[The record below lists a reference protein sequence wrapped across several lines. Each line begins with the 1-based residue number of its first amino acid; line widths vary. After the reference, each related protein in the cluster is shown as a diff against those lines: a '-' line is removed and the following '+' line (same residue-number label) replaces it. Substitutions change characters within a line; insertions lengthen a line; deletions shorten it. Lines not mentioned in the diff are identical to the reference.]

1 MLGVTKVACIDQ
13 IDVAR
18 QEDSV
23 KRLSIITA
31 CIRLC
36 IVPLTMLAIARTPR
50 CLADTGQDPQ
60 QPKQILGD
68 HKSQEQLTA
77 FLNQYCIDCHNDQSS
92 EGERSFAHLPL
103 PLKTVQ
109 DVIRSDEI
117 IDHLTLRSMPPED
130 AEQPTDAE
138 RVELIELLQREIAAA
153 RSALSTA
160 GGKTVIRRL
169 SNREYENTLKAL
181 FGRRV
186 DTLGLTLEFPKEN
199 TSEHLDTIGSAL
211 VTSGFLL
218 DQYFQAA
225 SRLVDLRLGSPVME
239 PRSWHFKDHFVQY
252 EELTGSHRSVFNF
265 DYLCLYEQPN
275 TDTRQGGYGHIEDF
289 LEGVPASGIYRIQA
303 LAQSMHR
310 DTHYDPKIFRID
322 FSEPFQLGVV
332 PGDVRR
338 GHIHYPQS
346 IEPVLGVQIVPDDQQ
361 EWLTFEVWLEAGQTP
376 RFIFPNGPYESRASV
391 IETNRKYKEEFEN
404 PQDGVGRATL
414 LREGALPHIRIDE
427 IKIDGPLTEEKGR
440 KEEVAVF
447 GLGGFQAG
455 RAVEQLF
462 QFAERAYRRPLNA
475 LDRERIQEFYSSRLE
490 SEQSPRDAA
499 LSTIKLILCSP
510 SFLYLAE
517 ITEESST
524 ILNPYDLASRLSY
537 AIWSEPPDEI
547 LLEAAKNHQLQAESQ
562 IAAQVK
568 RMLKDQRSEAFY
580 VGFLDSWLNL
590 RSLGDLPPPRKF
602 ATEYYYENLPTLMKE
617 ETKRFVR
624 HLVEENLAVKE
635 LLAADYTFVNKS
647 LAKLYGLPEK
657 DQMRLADG
665 FQKVSVAGNKSRG
678 GLLSMASVLTVS
690 ANGVDTSPV
699 TRGAWILENILGTPP
714 PPPPDEVPSIDGNV
728 AGAKTIREKLALH
741 RSDAACNLCHRRIDP
756 LGFPLEHFDPV
767 GRWRQ
772 KYPKQ
777 GGSDERAAIDSSG
790 ELLTGETFANYQEFR
805 QVLAE
810 TRHLDLTTCI
820 VKKLLEYST
829 GRHMERVDEYE
840 IADIVKRLEEQGAGM
855 QQLMVECFT
864 SQIFQRR

>member
-1 MLGVTKVACIDQ
+1 
-13 IDVAR
+13 
-18 QEDSV
+18 
-23 KRLSIITA
+23 
-31 CIRLC
+31 
-36 IVPLTMLAIARTPR
+36 
-50 CLADTGQDPQ
+50 
-60 QPKQILGD
+60 
-68 HKSQEQLTA
+68 
-77 FLNQYCIDCHNDQSS
+77 
-92 EGERSFAHLPL
+92 
-103 PLKTVQ
+103 
-109 DVIRSDEI
+109 
-117 IDHLTLRSMPPED
+117 
-130 AEQPTDAE
+130 
-138 RVELIELLQREIAAA
+138 
-153 RSALSTA
+153 
-160 GGKTVIRRL
+160 
-169 SNREYENTLKAL
+169 
-181 FGRRV
+181 
-186 DTLGLTLEFPKEN
+186 
-199 TSEHLDTIGSAL
+199 
-211 VTSGFLL
+211 
-218 DQYFQAA
+218 
-225 SRLVDLRLGSPVME
+225 
-239 PRSWHFKDHFVQY
+239 
-252 EELTGSHRSVFNF
+252 
-265 DYLCLYEQPN
+265 
-275 TDTRQGGYGHIEDF
+275 
-289 LEGVPASGIYRIQA
+289 
-303 LAQSMHR
+303 
-310 DTHYDPKIFRID
+310 
-322 FSEPFQLGVV
+322 
-332 PGDVRR
+332 
-338 GHIHYPQS
+338 
-346 IEPVLGVQIVPDDQQ
+346 
-361 EWLTFEVWLEAGQTP
+361 
-376 RFIFPNGPYESRASV
+376 FPNGPYESRASV

-427 IKIDGPLTEEKGR
+427 IKIDGPLPEEKGR

-455 RAVEQLF
+455 RAVEQLH

-524 ILNPYDLASRLSY
+524 DLNAYDLASRLSY
-537 AIWSEPPDEI
+537 ALWSEPPDEI
-547 LLEAAKNHQLQAESQ
+547 LLEAAKNDQLQAESQ

-602 ATEYYYENLPTLMKE
+602 ATEYYYENLPPLMKE

-829 GRHMERVDEYE
+829 GRH
-840 IADIVKRLEEQGAGM
+840 
-855 QQLMVECFT
+855 
-864 SQIFQRR
+864 